1 VQAISREEETTAD
14 EAKQAL
20 KEGKKLKCKYWTF
33 DGKFIDTL
41 GMVAFTTLMFKAYK
55 KEWEI
60 LE

>member
-1 VQAISREEETTAD
+1 MTAD